1 MSRNET
7 KKIRIN
13 AATALNSRYMRYA
26 YVMLT
31 SLFYSHAQ
39 AEKETEFHV
48 YLLHSDLTETDQAYL
63 NSLAEE
69 YGHVIHFLKI
79 DRASLPQQL
88 PATQDW
94 PLEMY
99 FRLMLPD
106 ILPGDVDRLLYL
118 DVDMIIQK
126 PIIELYQT
134 DMEGSYF
141 CVCPDMTVTFPVS
154 DIRDEIFKEHIA
166 NEEQFTYFNSGLML
180 WDIDALRGRYCFRDY
195 MELAERLEYKML
207 APDQDLLNY
216 LHWDQV
222 KYLDA
227 YRYDLFSKK
236 AYRLG
241 YRYDRVKRETTVVHF
256 AGMKPWE
263 GKYVHY
269 DIEQLWWD
277 YAKMTPFYPEL
288 MEEFMRDCIKDPLV
302 YDTIDSLSEEKKR
315 LMEELNKSVSL
326 CRQLARLLEQK

>member
-31 SLFYSHAQ
+31 SLFHNHAQ

-154 DIRDEIFKEHIA
+154 DIRDEIFREHIA
-166 NEEQFTYFNSGLML
+166 NEGQFTYFNSGLML

-195 MELAERLEYKML
+195 MERGK
-207 APDQDLLNY
+207 P
-216 LHWDQV
+216 H
-222 KYLDA
+222 
-227 YRYDLFSKK
+227 
-236 AYRLG
+236 
-241 YRYDRVKRETTVVHF
+241 KRETQI
-256 AGMKPWE
+256 W
-263 GKYVHY
+263 
-269 DIEQLWWD
+269 
-277 YAKMTPFYPEL
+277 
-288 MEEFMRDCIKDPLV
+288 
-302 YDTIDSLSEEKKR
+302 
-315 LMEELNKSVSL
+315 
-326 CRQLARLLEQK
+326 